1 MHRSPL
7 TRISS
12 SRNRWLYQYVG
23 FLKVA
28 LFVIALSWLPVEGQ
42 SSSGNTVVPQLMK
55 YSGTTTDAEGKSQ
68 TRVVGVTFALY
79 QDREGGAPIWLETQ
93 NIQPDSSVR
102 HTAMMG
108 ATNPAGLTPDL
119 FASGDARWLGV
130 QVENQ
135 PEKPPA
141 KCVHLPIIFKCLRG
155 TTVKF

>member
-7 TRISS
+7 TRIGS

-28 LFVIALSWLPVEGQ
+28 LFVIALSWLPAEAQ
-42 SSSGNTVVPQLMK
+42 SSSANTVIPQLMNR
-55 YSGTTTDAEGKSQ
+55 Y
-68 TRVVGVTFALY
+68 
-79 QDREGGAPIWLETQ
+79 
-93 NIQPDSSVR
+93 
-102 HTAMMG
+102 TAMMG

-135 PEKPPA
+135 PEKPLA
-141 KCVHLPIIFKCLRG
+141 LCRLFPIIHKC
-155 TTVKF
+155 